1 METTAKSEEQF
12 IADIKKSI
20 EDTSLKVSDKVIK
33 SAYAYLLKNECIHPA
48 KAEVAKGFFVKNG
61 KLIAVIKINKAC
73 KTEDIIILLFKL
85 STFV

>member
-48 KAEVAKGFFVKNG
+48 KAEVAKGFFVK
-61 KLIAVIKINKAC
+61 KIPSVLAAEISKELN
-73 KTEDIIILLFKL
+73 TVLGLNLEIN
-85 STFV
+85 